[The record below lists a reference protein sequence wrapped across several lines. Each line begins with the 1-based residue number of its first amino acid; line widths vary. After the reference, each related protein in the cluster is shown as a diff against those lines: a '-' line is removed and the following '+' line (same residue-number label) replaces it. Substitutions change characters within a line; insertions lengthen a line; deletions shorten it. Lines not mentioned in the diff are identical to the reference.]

1 MQKTTSKEE
10 QKVIDIINDYSGL
23 NLVRSKYEYNRYDAE
38 DVNYIVE
45 IKIRKQIYKDKI
57 IEFSKYT
64 YNKEY
69 AKMMGKQFL
78 YVLGE
83 RPSRKVIVFNMTDI
97 DNQGG
102 INYKWKWMNL
112 PETTEYGRIEKQWKF
127 VGFLPEEYNCG
138 IIEV

>member
-1 MQKTTSKEE
+1 MNQIENRIRQT
-10 QKVIDIINDYSGL
+10 INNYFIL
-23 NLVRSKYEYNRYDAE
+23 NLKKPTKKYLQFDAYDK
-38 DVNYIVE
+38 NYIVE
-45 IKIRKQIYKDKI
+45 IKARRKYYETQI

-112 PETTEYGRIEKQWKF
+112 PETTECERIEKQWKF

>member
-57 IEFSKYT
+57 K
-64 YNKEY
+64 
-69 AKMMGKQFL
+69 
-78 YVLGE
+78 
-83 RPSRKVIVFNMTDI
+83 NM
-97 DNQGG
+97 Q
-102 INYKWKWMNL
+102 K
-112 PETTEYGRIEKQWKF
+112 
-127 VGFLPEEYNCG
+127 
-138 IIEV
+138 

>member
-10 QKVIDIINDYSGL
+10 KKVIDIINDYSGL

-102 INYKWKWMNL
+102 INYASALMNL

-127 VGFLPEEYNCG
+127 VGFLPEEYNVG